1 MGCWPLATLACTLAT
16 GHRTP
21 RGGSDEGVLMRMYYL
36 YLISYILYLIFKF
49 SRGDFGGHRPESHRA
64 HSVDTER
71 ALISSVL
78 VFRGTRR
85 RAFFL
90 SMNKFV
96 KVSSKFLYFIRT
108 FTRCIR
114 VAFGFGIQVMIMIF
128 GCRLSNNN
136 NTSIEQQKRGPSCYL
151 HACLKAC
158 GSYSSKP
165 PWRPRER
172 AAFML
177 LLLFCHTPFPFS
189 LLVYARS
196 KRFSGTTTSFWKRF
210 FRVAATSFVP
220 WAAGSTTLAVATQLL
235 PSS

>member
-36 YLISYILYLIFKF
+36 YLISYILYLIFKL

-90 SMNKFV
+90 SMNKFLLN
-96 KVSSKFLYFIRT
+96 FYALYALLRG
-108 FTRCIR
+108 
-114 VAFGFGIQVMIMIF
+114 AFGSHSDSGF
-128 GCRLSNNN
+128 
-136 NTSIEQQKRGPSCYL
+136 
-151 HACLKAC
+151 
-158 GSYSSKP
+158 
-165 PWRPRER
+165 
-172 AAFML
+172 
-177 LLLFCHTPFPFS
+177 
-189 LLVYARS
+189 RS
-196 KRFSGTTTSFWKRF
+196 
-210 FRVAATSFVP
+210 
-220 WAAGSTTLAVATQLL
+220 
-235 PSS
+235 